1 MTPAQLVARL
11 NVLGYKERPRASQP
25 RQFTIGPDMVVLAP
39 SGGTYAGQIVRIH
52 FTRRLADP
60 RVRRL
65 QIVGGE
71 RLTRLDLEAPL
82 LTSLGEAARQKR
94 RPTALDDIP
103 EPMIHAVLAIEDRR
117 FYEHA
122 GVDPL
127 RMVGALVTNLIG
139 DRPYLV
145 GGSTLTQQLV
155 KNTLLTP
162 EKTLRRK
169 ITEQLLSVSLEQ
181 RLTKAEILEL
191 YVNEVYLGHRGSFA
205 IHGVAEAARIFF
217 GKDVA
222 NVSLPEAA
230 TIAGVIQAPQTYS
243 PFRHPDRARARRDVV
258 LQAMSD
264 AGFVSAAATSAAIV
278 QPLVVTSFALEDEA
292 PYFVDVVGQ
301 VISDRHPELMRSTA
315 PVVVRTTLDLHLQR
329 LAQRAVRDGLDA
341 VDRRLTANGRT
352 AQAALIATN
361 PRTGEILAL
370 VGGRAYGQSQFNRA
384 THARRQPGSVF
395 KPFVYLAA
403 FERAFLDH
411 RTDFTPATVVYDE
424 PTTFIDDARLW
435 RPDNYGG
442 QYDGPITLRQALA
455 RSRNVAAVKVAE
467 MAGYDRL
474 AALWQRVGG
483 SPIDP
488 YPSIALGAFE
498 TTPLEMAGAYGV
510 LATNGVHRPLRVI
523 RSIRDGDRDIETPAA
538 QPRRVARPDVTYL
551 VTNMMRSVLR
561 DGTAAAVRAAG
572 FWLDAAGKSGT
583 TNDLRD
589 AWFVGFTPDL
599 LTVVWVGLDDNQPLG
614 LSGSQAALP
623 IWTTFMASALAGQR
637 AKTFDVP
644 IGVGFAAIDPTTGE
658 LARPECPAVLT
669 ESFLTGSEPVVYC
682 HLHRP

>member
-11 NVLGYKERPRASQP
+11 NVLGYTERPHASQP
-25 RQFTIGPDMVVLAP
+25 GQFTIGPDTVVLAA

-71 RLTRLDLEAPL
+71 RLTRLDLAAPL
-82 LTSLGEAARQKR
+82 LTSLGEASRQKR
-94 RPTALDDIP
+94 RATALDDIP
-103 EPMIHAVLAIEDRR
+103 ESMIHAVLAIEDRR

-169 ITEQLLSVSLEQ
+169 LTEQLLSVSLEQ

-191 YVNEVYLGHRGSFA
+191 YVNEVYLGHCGSFA

-217 GKDVA
+217 GKDIA

-230 TIAGVIQAPQTYS
+230 TIAGIIQAPQTYS

-264 AGFVSAAATSAAIV
+264 AGFASAAVTSAARV

-341 VDRRLTANGRT
+341 VDRRLTADGHT

-403 FERAFLDH
+403 TWRPSSVRSSITAPTSPRPRSSTTSRRHSSTTRDSG
-411 RTDFTPATVVYDE
+411 A
-424 PTTFIDDARLW
+424 PTTTAAS
-435 RPDNYGG
+435 
-442 QYDGPITLRQALA
+442 TTA
-455 RSRNVAAVKVAE
+455 RSRC
-467 MAGYDRL
+467 AGRWPARATSPPSRSPKWPATTGWPHSGSAPAL
-474 AALWQRVGG
+474 AQS
-483 SPIDP
+483 SPIRQ
-488 YPSIALGAFE
+488 SHSAL
-498 TTPLEMAGAYGV
+498 
-510 LATNGVHRPLRVI
+510 
-523 RSIRDGDRDIETPAA
+523 SK
-538 QPRRVARPDVTYL
+538 PRRSKWPAR
-551 VTNMMRSVLR
+551 
-561 DGTAAAVRAAG
+561 TASWRQTAC
-572 FWLDAAGKSGT
+572 
-583 TNDLRD
+583 
-589 AWFVGFTPDL
+589 
-599 LTVVWVGLDDNQPLG
+599 
-614 LSGSQAALP
+614 
-623 IWTTFMASALAGQR
+623 
-637 AKTFDVP
+637 
-644 IGVGFAAIDPTTGE
+644 TG
-658 LARPECPAVLT
+658 
-669 ESFLTGSEPVVYC
+669 
-682 HLHRP
+682 H